1 MVAALAVAESS
12 MLPFKHGLHRRSA
25 ARVSAVTLVLLVAA
39 SAAVLALTYH
49 GLRVQ
54 SWLRAYTTGES
65 LWSKAQKDAV
75 VALVE
80 YADTAD
86 AELFRQYEREI
97 RVPLGDRIAREQ
109 LELPRPDLELVR
121 EGFVQGRNHPDDV
134 EGLATLF
141 RRFHNVSYMSAA
153 IAIWANGDAAIAD
166 L

>member
-12 MLPFKHGLHRRSA
+12 MLPLKHGRHRRSA

-39 SAAVLALTYH
+39 SAGVLALTYH
-49 GLRVQ
+49 ELRVQ

-86 AELFRQYEREI
+86 AKLFREYEREI
-97 RVPLGDRIAREQ
+97 QVPLGDRVARER
-109 LELPRPDLELVR
+109 LELARPDFELAYT
-121 EGFVQGRNHPDDV
+121 GFVQGR
-134 EGLATLF
+134 
-141 RRFHNVSYMSAA
+141 
-153 IAIWANGDAAIAD
+153 
-166 L
+166 